1 MARYKDYSYDQTKL
15 IPIAFHRQVLPGSFE
30 YTLNYLI
37 DHEVDLSVFESRY
50 RNDETGA
57 PAYDPAIL
65 LKVILYAYSRGV
77 VSSREMARLCRENV
91 VMMALSA
98 DSAPHFTTIAEF
110 ISSMSEEVTV
120 MFRDVLLYC
129 DELGLI
135 GKDLFA
141 IDGCKLSSNA
151 AREWSGTKAD
161 LKKKQTK
168 MERAVRYLLKRH
180 RELDGS
186 EGDDPVMERERQ
198 QLKTLREK
206 VKKLKRWLSENE
218 DKPGKTGKP
227 RKSNLTDNES
237 AKIKG
242 AHGIIQGYDGVAT
255 VDAKHQVIV
264 HAEAFGEAQE
274 HDLLMPMVEGTRE
287 NFQAIGK
294 DPDVF
299 TTTKLTADAGFHTE
313 RNMQGLFEAGID
325 GYVADNL
332 FRKRDPRFAEA
343 HRHKERER
351 EGREKARRRG
361 GAVFTNRDFHYE
373 PEQKLCICPAGRK
386 LYRNGGNVVING
398 YQAVKFRAP
407 KSACRPCGLRAQCLR
422 HPHRTEVRQVH
433 FFSGETPNR
442 PETFTQKMKRKI
454 DSVLGRFI
462 YGRRLATVEPVFAN
476 MTCAKGLNRFT
487 LRSKR
492 KVDIQWK
499 LYCIVHNIGKVHRYA
514 AGFG

>member
-37 DHEVDLSVFESRY
+37 DHEVDLLVFESRY

-120 MFRDVLLYC
+120 LFRDVLLYC

-218 DKPGKTGKP
+218 DKPGKTGK
-227 RKSNLTDNES
+227 
-237 AKIKG
+237 
-242 AHGIIQGYDGVAT
+242 Q
-255 VDAKHQVIV
+255 
-264 HAEAFGEAQE
+264 
-274 HDLLMPMVEGTRE
+274 
-287 NFQAIGK
+287 
-294 DPDVF
+294 
-299 TTTKLTADAGFHTE
+299 
-313 RNMQGLFEAGID
+313 
-325 GYVADNL
+325 
-332 FRKRDPRFAEA
+332 
-343 HRHKERER
+343 
-351 EGREKARRRG
+351 
-361 GAVFTNRDFHYE
+361 
-373 PEQKLCICPAGRK
+373 
-386 LYRNGGNVVING
+386 
-398 YQAVKFRAP
+398 
-407 KSACRPCGLRAQCLR
+407 
-422 HPHRTEVRQVH
+422 PHRQ
-433 FFSGETPNR
+433 
-442 PETFTQKMKRKI
+442 
-454 DSVLGRFI
+454 
-462 YGRRLATVEPVFAN
+462 
-476 MTCAKGLNRFT
+476 
-487 LRSKR
+487 
-492 KVDIQWK
+492 
-499 LYCIVHNIGKVHRYA
+499 
-514 AGFG
+514 